1 MTSPEVI
8 AGAARIPHEAIE
20 DFIRRA
26 DEYLESKA
34 ESNTDFTA
42 VAFLDD
48 AVVNLRQ
55 LLAEYALLDAKK
67 LPDLQVDEAAALLTL
82 AQRCTVDGPGAF
94 ARFATSPESPRDQAA
109 GALLQLIPSLVAR
122 CRS

>member
-8 AGAARIPHEAIE
+8 AGVARIPHEAIE

-34 ESNTDFTA
+34 ESSDDFTA

-55 LLAEYALLDAKK
+55 LLAEYALIARERDELRASLD
-67 LPDLQVDEAAALLTL
+67 LRD
-82 AQRCTVDGPGAF
+82 DGKEREP
-94 ARFATSPESPRDQAA
+94 
-109 GALLQLIPSLVAR
+109 
-122 CRS
+122 